1 MHLQQLNV
9 SLVTD
14 ADFENRTQDYEINI
28 INIYNSIKQCLDE
41 SGVKYNNLTVGMSK
55 KSYGELFKNMKEFNM
70 AKSSPKKDGKA
81 KTFDGWGLKDYIDVD
96 KDNYFIIKDSNETAY
111 TTNND
116 IFGRTGGVF
125 GYLEIIGYSQV

>member
-1 MHLQQLNV
+1 MK
-9 SLVTD
+9 
-14 ADFENRTQDYEINI
+14 INYDVANSI
-28 INIYNSIKQCLDE
+28 INTGGVTTDKIYDVLGTNGF
-41 SGVKYNNLTVGMSK
+41 SGNATTTVST
-55 KSYGELFKNMKEFNM
+55 KSAE
-70 AKSSPKKDGKA
+70 
-81 KTFDGWGLKDYIDVD
+81 LKDYIDVD